1 MIANAIQ
8 IICVYAI
15 PLIFAITLHEAAH
28 GWAAKKLGDDT
39 AWILGRVTANPVP
52 HIDPSAP
59 CSCPGRLS

>member
-1 MIANAIQ
+1 MIENAIQ

-39 AWILGRVTANPVP
+39 AWILGRVTAG
-52 HIDPSAP
+52 PSP
-59 CSCPGRLS
+59 CRSIRVTSGTSTAT